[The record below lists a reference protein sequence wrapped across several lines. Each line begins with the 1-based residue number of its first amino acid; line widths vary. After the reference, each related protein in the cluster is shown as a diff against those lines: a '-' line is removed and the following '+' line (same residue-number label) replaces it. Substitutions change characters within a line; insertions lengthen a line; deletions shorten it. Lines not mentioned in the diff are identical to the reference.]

1 MKVRNHVV
9 ATLCTLASLLPV
21 VASAQPSAF
30 AKASA
35 DKSALTEA
43 NVSVTERL
51 SLENA
56 VRLAVENNTQLQS
69 ARLQIDKADAD
80 LASARTRRLPLF
92 STDVTVSQLVTP
104 INFSFPQGA
113 FGTYPSTGPI
123 PSTDTNVSVPRQPTF
138 YMQSQVSQ
146 PLTQLVRIGL
156 GIKSAETSRDLEV
169 ERVRDRQF
177 SIVNEVKRV
186 YFAIL
191 QTQSALVATDEAIEL
206 YRELD
211 RTLQVRV
218 AQKVALRGDALDV
231 QFRLAQEELQR
242 VTRRNQLASQKER
255 LNQLLGRE
263 IRTEFD
269 VEPADGVS
277 VLDVDLVAARAR
289 ALENR
294 PDLRE
299 ARLTLQQAELD
310 RRVTKA
316 GRIPDVSLVLAHTSN
331 LNVDVLPT
339 NIASAGVRLTWEP
352 FDWGRRK
359 HELVTKTATVEQARL
374 AVRDAED
381 RATLD
386 LNSRFR
392 TLTEKR
398 ALLNVA
404 AMAQATSRERLRVK
418 TNQFQLQAALLPDVL
433 QLRAELAS
441 SDDRYQQVLLDFWT
455 AKADYDRAVGEE

>member
-1 MKVRNHVV
+1 MKAHNGVV
-9 ATLCTLASLLPV
+9 ATLCVLATLLPAG
-21 VASAQPSAF
+21 ASAQSGTSGA
-30 AKASA
+30 
-35 DKSALTEA
+35 
-43 NVSVTERL
+43 ERL
-51 SLENA
+51 SLERA
-56 VRLAVENNTQLQS
+56 IQLAVENNAQLQS
-69 ARLQIDKADAD
+69 ARLEIGKADAD
-80 LASARTRRLPLF
+80 LASARTRRLPAF
-92 STDVTVSQLVTP
+92 STELTASQLLTP
-104 INFSFPQGA
+104 INFAFPQGA
-113 FGTYPSTGPI
+113 FGTYPGTGPI
-123 PSTDTNVSVPRQPTF
+123 PSTDTNVSVPRQPTY

-146 PLTQLVRIGL
+146 PLTQLFRIGL
-156 GIKSAETSRDLEV
+156 GIKSAAARRELEV
-169 ERVRDRQF
+169 ERVRDRQL
-177 SIVNEVKRV
+177 SLVNEVKRG

-191 QTQSALVATDEAIEL
+191 QTQSALVANEEAIEL

-218 AQKVALRGDALDV
+218 AQKVALRADALDV

-255 LNQLLGRE
+255 LNQLLGRDAD
-263 IRTEFD
+263 TEFD
-269 VEPADGVS
+269 VEPADAVS
-277 VLDVDLVAARAR
+277 LLDVDIVAARAR
-289 ALENR
+289 AVESR
-294 PDLRE
+294 PDVRE
-299 ARLTLQQAELD
+299 ARVQLQQAELD
-310 RRVTKA
+310 LRVTKA
-316 GRIPDVSLVLAHTSN
+316 GRIPDVSVVVSHTSN
-331 LNVDVLPT
+331 MNIDVLPT
-339 NIASAGVRLTWEP
+339 SIASAGVQLKWEP

-359 HELVTKTATVEQARL
+359 HELVTKTATIEQARL

-381 RATLD
+381 RVTLEI
-386 LNSRFR
+386 NSRFR